1 MLVIMAVNAEQ
12 FPIAAVEGIIV
23 VIMIYVVHGE
33 FTELFALE
41 FPGASAANRRE
52 QFQGLFPVSRLA
64 FLLLTAHF
72 GDHAVALFSILVIC

>member
-1 MLVIMAVNAEQ
+1 MLVVMAVNAEQ
-12 FPIAAVEGIIV
+12 FPIAAVEGVIV
-23 VIMIYVVHGE
+23 VIMINVVHGE

-52 QFQGLFPVSRLA
+52 QFQCLFPVSRLA

-72 GDHAVALFSILVIC
+72 GDQAVTLFGILVIC